1 MRKQKPSKPDFRKQ
15 ILVLSAAL
23 DDFGYDLV
31 QETDA
36 EDRVE
41 FEEVSTV
48 FIDSRCHPETRFY
61 TILHEIGHIL
71 ISQQEDVFKSNH
83 PMYVHASGCR
93 ARSSGAYKVSLIAEE
108 IEAWK
113 MGRQFGKSL
122 GLYIDD
128 NKYNKHMTESV
139 MSYITWAGE

>member
-1 MRKQKPSKPDFRKQ
+1 MRKQKQFIPDFRSQ
-15 ILVLSAAL
+15 IEILAAAL

-41 FEEVSTV
+41 FDEVST
-48 FIDSRCHPETRFY
+48 IYINSRCHPETRFY

-71 ISQQEDVFKSNH
+71 ISEQSEEFTKNH
-83 PMYVHASGCR
+83 PMYVHASGCS

-113 MGRQFGKSL
+113 KGRQFGKAL

-128 NKYNKHMTESV
+128 GKYNKHMTESV
-139 MSYITWAGE
+139 MSYIYWAGE